1 MTGGGGP
8 SAATIRAV
16 NPRSHRVAIALA
28 VLCLPL
34 TAAARQDPSPVV
46 NPPVPRTNITVS
58 MAEFLTSGVTPPRA
72 FAQAL
77 AAARQR
83 RAARLIIPPGVYRMD
98 ELAGDFHLAI
108 TDVQDLVIDGQGA
121 EFVFTHPRGGILI
134 VDALRVAIR
143 NLVVDY
149 DLRLA
154 SPGVVQRE
162 GDGATTIRV
171 DDAYPIDAT
180 TPVQAVTRYTHATRS
195 WAKARPEVHYPAGLT
210 LRRAQTLQSPSFAV
224 FEPGTE
230 VIVRHYIY
238 ENAAFYQTLTATD
251 ITYEDLT
258 IYGSPGMAFIAWASD
273 RGLRIAR
280 CRIERRPLADRLVS
294 AGSDGI
300 HIVGTRGDIII
311 ENNDFSGQGDD
322 SLNVHGLWLP
332 VTSVSGNTVM
342 MRRAAHGLVQ
352 VGDVIRFVRPGD
364 LAERWRATV
373 VGLNSAT
380 GPDYAATFDAAP
392 PADLA
397 IGDLGGNVTR
407 NNARF
412 LVRQNVFHD
421 HRARGILIQAPLG
434 VVENNVIR
442 DVTMQG
448 MHLTTDAKF
457 FFEST
462 GLSDVVVRGN
472 VITGV
477 GYGSWEIESQGP
489 HMAAISLIGDV
500 AAGISPHYVH
510 RNVVI
515 ENNTITDTPAL
526 AILVGS
532 ADGVTVQGN
541 TIVNSNQIPFTVLRT
556 GTGIDAAARGAIM
569 VTRAANVTVRNNHEV
584 VAGGRP
590 DRGVYVDPR
599 NTANVVVAG
608 NTQRFGPTLSVPG
621 NLVTSRGVPTVH
633 PVVVDDV
640 DTPPGALALSA
651 ASSNPSLL
659 PPSGIALGGTGWDR
673 QLTLTPAAGQ
683 AGSAEVTVT
692 VSDGVAA
699 AATSF
704 TLTVV
709 DGSALRAE
717 VFGQA
722 VRLDWTHPET
732 PGLQGSVLE
741 AGFSPGTVSTTL
753 PMGTATSFEA
763 VVPSGV
769 YYVRVRAVVN
779 GAPAP
784 PSNEVVV
791 SVGAAAS
798 PAAPRNL
805 LVNVTG
811 SQVRLAWQNAATGG
825 LRTGVRIEALTPAL
839 APLASFDL
847 PPNAETFAAA
857 APPGTYLV
865 RIRSVGPASVSDPS
879 SAVLFTAPAACEVPA
894 APRQLSAAAS
904 GSTVA
909 IAWTLGDLGSA
920 APDAFLLEAGH
931 APGSTVVSVP
941 VTARAFQTTA
951 PAGTYY
957 VRVRAVSACGTSA
970 PGEERLLVVR

>member
-1 MTGGGGP
+1 
-8 SAATIRAV
+8 
-16 NPRSHRVAIALA
+16 
-28 VLCLPL
+28 
-34 TAAARQDPSPVV
+34 
-46 NPPVPRTNITVS
+46 
-58 MAEFLTSGVTPPRA
+58 MAEFLTAGVTPPQA
-72 FAQAL
+72 FARAL
-77 AAARQR
+77 DAARQR
-83 RAARLIIPPGVYRMD
+83 QAARLIIPPGVYRMD

-121 EFVFTHPRGGILI
+121 EFVFTHPRGGVLI
-134 VDALRVAIR
+134 VNALRVAIR

-162 GDGATTIRV
+162 ADGATTVRV
-171 DDAYPIDAT
+171 DDAYPIDTT

-195 WAKARPEVHYPAGLT
+195 WAKARPEAYYPTSLS

-230 VIVRHYIY
+230 VIVRHHIY

-280 CRIERRPLADRLVS
+280 CRIARRPLADRFVS

-322 SLNVHGLWLP
+322 SLNIHGLWLP
-332 VTSVSGNTVM
+332 VTGVSGNTVTM
-342 MRRAAHGLVQ
+342 HRAAHGLVQ

-373 VGLNSAT
+373 VGLNSAN
-380 GPDYAATFDAAP
+380 GPDYAATFNAAP

-412 LVRQNVFHD
+412 LVRDNMFHD

-434 VVENNVIR
+434 VVENNIIR

-472 VITGV
+472 AITGV
-477 GYGSWEIESQGP
+477 GYGSWEIDSHGP

-500 AAGISPHYVH
+500 AAGISPHHVH
-510 RNVVI
+510 ENVVI
-515 ENNTITDTPAL
+515 EDNTITDTPAL

-532 ADGVTVQGN
+532 ANGVTVQGN
-541 TIVNSNQIPFTVLRT
+541 TIVRSNQIPFDILGT

-569 VTRAANVTVRNNHEV
+569 VTRAVNVTVRNNHEV
-584 VAGGRP
+584 IASGRP
-590 DRGVYVDPR
+590 DRGVFVDLR
-599 NTANVVVAG
+599 NTASVVVSG
-608 NTQRFGPTLSVPG
+608 NTQQFGPMLSVPG
-621 NLVTSRGVPTVH
+621 NLVTSRGVPAVH
-633 PVVVDDV
+633 PIVVDDV

-651 ASSNPSLL
+651 TSSNTVLL
-659 PPSGIALGGTGWDR
+659 PASGIAFGGTGWDR
-673 QLTLTPAAGQ
+673 RITLMPASGQ
-683 AGSAEVTVT
+683 TGSADVTVT
-692 VSDGVAA
+692 VSDGAIT
-699 AATSF
+699 AATTF

-709 DGSALRAE
+709 DGSALRAH
-717 VFGQA
+717 VFGQT

-732 PGLQGSVLE
+732 PGLQGTVLE
-741 AGFSPGTVSTTL
+741 AGVSPGSVSSSL

-763 VVPSGV
+763 VVPGGV
-769 YYVRVRAVVN
+769 YYVRVRALVN
-779 GAPAP
+779 GAPGP
-784 PSNEVVV
+784 PSNEVVL
-791 SVGAAAS
+791 SVGAAAP
-798 PAAPRNL
+798 PAAPGNL
-805 LVNVTG
+805 LANVSG
-811 SQVRLAWQNAATGG
+811 GQVRLAWRNAATGG
-825 LRTGVRIEALTPAL
+825 LRTGVRIEALTPGLAL
-839 APLASFDL
+839 LASIDL
-847 PPNAETFAAA
+847 PPNAETFSTA
-857 APPGTYLV
+857 APAGTYLV
-865 RIRSVGPASVSDPS
+865 RIRSVGPASVSDAS
-879 SAVLFTAPAACEVPA
+879 NAVLLAVPAACGVPA
-894 APRQLSAAAS
+894 PPRQLSATAN
-904 GSTVA
+904 GSMVT
-909 IAWTLGDLGSA
+909 IEWKLGDLGSA
-920 APDAFLLEAGH
+920 APDGFVLEAGH
-931 APGSTVVSVP
+931 APGSPFVSLP
-941 VTARAFQTTA
+941 LAARTFHGAA
-951 PAGTYY
+951 PPGTYY

-970 PGEERLLVVR
+970 PSEERPLVVP